1 MEDLP
6 KDPKIAE
13 LPKLQALDGRPS
25 LPVAINTRFASHNGE
40 EENMFWHQAGIII
53 FTATMMAGC
62 ASAPTA
68 IKSERVI
75 DQAVNVDQ
83 SSNDGPVGLEGY
95 LDGVHP
101 DRIAKCHK
109 VAQTGS
115 RLRRIVCE
123 PKKDDRDLLGIIDA
137 GGTYRHP
144 N

>member
-1 MEDLP
+1 MNGRGN
-6 KDPKIAE
+6 
-13 LPKLQALDGRPS
+13 GRPS

-40 EENMFWHQAGIII
+40 EENMFWHPAGIII
-53 FTATMMAGC
+53 FTAMMMAGC

-68 IKSERVI
+68 IKSEPVI

-101 DRIAKCHK
+101 DRIARCRKE
-109 VAQTGS
+109 APTGS
-115 RLRRIVCE
+115 RITRIDCG
-123 PKKDDRDLLGIIDA
+123 PIKDDRKLLGVIDA
-137 GGTYRHP
+137 EGTYRHA